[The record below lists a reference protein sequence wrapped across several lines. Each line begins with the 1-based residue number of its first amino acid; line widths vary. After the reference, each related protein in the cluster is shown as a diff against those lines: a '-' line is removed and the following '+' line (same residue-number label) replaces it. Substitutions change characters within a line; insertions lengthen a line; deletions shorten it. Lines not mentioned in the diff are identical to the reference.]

1 MGAAEA
7 SVDETAATS
16 TSVDLL
22 IVGAGPVGLFGA
34 YYAGVRTLST
44 AVLDSL
50 EEPGGQITA
59 MYPEKAIF
67 DVAGFPAI
75 RGRDLVDQLMRQAAP
90 HDPQYLLGH
99 QAVELE
105 RGDGAFAVTTSA
117 GLRIECRSI
126 VITGGIGTFTPR
138 PLPAGGDY
146 LGRGLAHFVPDP
158 TLYEGEDVV
167 VVGGGDSALDWA
179 LMLEP
184 IAKSVTIVHRRA
196 EFRAHPHS
204 VELLKASAVDMITDA
219 QIAGV
224 RGDPAITEVDL
235 NVAGEIRTL
244 PCRRLVAALG
254 FTANLGPLMEWGIE
268 IVKRSITVD
277 SMGRTT
283 VPGIY
288 AAGDIVNYEGKV
300 KLIATGFGEVATAVN
315 NAAAYLNPRV
325 SAFPGHLSDYAP
337 ADGTPTT
344 PSAGAVNASAESTPA
359 AMAAD
364 RPTGS

>member
-1 MGAAEA
+1 M
-7 SVDETAATS
+7 DI
-16 TSVDLL
+16 L

-75 RGRDLVDQLMRQAAP
+75 RGRDLVDQLLAQAAP
-90 HDPQYLLGH
+90 HSPHYLLGH

-105 RGDGAFAVTTSA
+105 RGDGGFAVTTSR
-117 GLRIECRSI
+117 GLRIECRAI

-138 PLPAGGDY
+138 PLPTGGEY

-158 TLYEGEDVV
+158 TAYEGEHVV

-184 IAKSVTIVHRRA
+184 IAKSITIIHRRA
-196 EFRAHPHS
+196 QFRAHPHS
-204 VELLKASAVDMITDA
+204 VELLKASSVTMITDA

-224 RGDPAITEVDL
+224 RGDPSVVEIDVD
-235 NVAGEIRTL
+235 VAGELRTL
-244 PCRRLVAALG
+244 PCNRLVAALG
-254 FTANLGPLMEWGIE
+254 FTANLGPLLEWGIE
-268 IVKRSITVD
+268 IRKRSIVVD
-277 SMGRTT
+277 SKGRTT

-288 AAGDIVNYEGKV
+288 AAGDIVDYDGKV

-315 NAAAYLNPRV
+315 NAAAYLNPDI

-337 ADGTPTT
+337 ASTTASATPAGPVVGGTPV
-344 PSAGAVNASAESTPA
+344 A
-359 AMAAD
+359 
-364 RPTGS
+364 

>member
-1 MGAAEA
+1 VSGGGANN
-7 SVDETAATS
+7 TK
-16 TSVDLL
+16 SVDLL

-44 AVLDSL
+44 IVLDSL
-50 EEPGGQITA
+50 EEAGGQVTA
-59 MYPEKAIF
+59 MYPEKMIF
-67 DVAGFPAI
+67 DVAGFPGI
-75 RGRDLVDQLMRQAAP
+75 KGRDLVEQLVAQAAP
-90 HDPQYLLGH
+90 HGPEYLLGQ

-105 RGDGAFAVTTSA
+105 RGEGSFAVTTSA
-117 GLRIECRSI
+117 GLRIECRAI

-138 PLPAGGDY
+138 PLPTGGDY

-158 TLYEGEDVV
+158 SAYVGEDIV

-184 IAKSVTIVHRRA
+184 MGKTVTIVHRRA
-196 EFRAHPHS
+196 QFRGHPHS
-204 VELLKASAVDMITDA
+204 VELLKASSVNILTDA

-224 RGDPAITEVDL
+224 RGDPNVSEVDVD
-235 NVAGEIRTL
+235 VAGTL
-244 PCRRLVAALG
+244 HTISCSRLVAALG
-254 FTANLGPLMEWGIE
+254 FTANLGPLLEWGIE
-268 IVKRSITVD
+268 ITKRSIAVD

-288 AAGDIVNYEGKV
+288 AAGDIVEYPGKV

-315 NAAAYLNPRV
+315 NAAAYLNPGT

-337 ADGTPTT
+337 EGGGSPT
-344 PSAGAVNASAESTPA
+344 STH
-359 AMAAD
+359 
-364 RPTGS
+364 

>member
-1 MGAAEA
+1 MTDAAA
-7 SVDETAATS
+7 K
-16 TSVDLL
+16 SVDLL

-75 RGRDLVDQLMRQAAP
+75 RGRELVEQLLAQAAP
-90 HDPQYLLGH
+90 FSPEYLLGH
-99 QAVELE
+99 QAVGLE
-105 RGDGAFAVTTSA
+105 RGTGGFAVTTSQ
-117 GLRIECRSI
+117 GLRIEARAI

-138 PLPAGGDY
+138 PLPTGGEY
-146 LGRGLAHFVPDP
+146 LGRGLVHFVPDP
-158 TLYEGEDVV
+158 SSYEGQNIV

-184 IAKSVTIVHRRA
+184 IGKSVTVVHRRG

-204 VELLKASAVDMITDA
+204 VELLKASSIGMITDA
-219 QIAGV
+219 QISAV
-224 RGDPAITEVDL
+224 RGDSNITEVDVD
-235 NVAGEIRTL
+235 VAGETQTL
-244 PCRRLVAALG
+244 PCDKLIAALG

-268 IVKRSITVD
+268 IRKRQIVVD
-277 SMGRTT
+277 TMGRTT
-283 VPGIY
+283 VDGVY
-288 AAGDIVNYEGKV
+288 AAGDIVEYQGKV

-315 NAAAYLNPRV
+315 NAAAFLNPGV

-337 ADGTPTT
+337 VGT
-344 PSAGAVNASAESTPA
+344 
-359 AMAAD
+359 
-364 RPTGS
+364 TGSPTA

>member
-1 MGAAEA
+1 VTDA
-7 SVDETAATS
+7 STK
-16 TSVDLL
+16 SVDLL

-75 RGRDLVDQLMRQAAP
+75 RGRELVEQLVAQAAP
-90 HDPQYLLGH
+90 FSPNYLLGH
-99 QAVELE
+99 QAVGLE
-105 RGDGAFAVTTSA
+105 RGSDGTFVVTSSK
-117 GLRIECRSI
+117 GVRIECRAI

-138 PLPAGGDY
+138 PIPTGGEY
-146 LGRGLAHFVPDP
+146 LGRGLVHFVPDP
-158 TLYEGEDVV
+158 SAYVGQDIV

-179 LMLEP
+179 LMLES
-184 IAKSVTIVHRRA
+184 IGKSVTVVHRRA

-204 VELLKASAVDMITDA
+204 VELLKASTVTMLTDA
-219 QIAGV
+219 QVAAV
-224 RGDPAITEVDL
+224 RGADTIVEVDVD
-235 NVAGEIRTL
+235 VAGEIKTL
-244 PCRRLVAALG
+244 PCDKLVAALG

-268 IVKRSITVD
+268 IRKRQIVVD
-277 SMGRTT
+277 TMGRTS

-288 AAGDIVNYEGKV
+288 AAGDIVDYEGKV

-315 NAAAYLNPRV
+315 NIAAYLNPSV

-337 ADGTPTT
+337 AD
-344 PSAGAVNASAESTPA
+344 A
-359 AMAAD
+359 
-364 RPTGS
+364 TGSPTA

>member
-1 MGAAEA
+1 M
-7 SVDETAATS
+7 TAATS
-16 TSVDLL
+16 TSIDLL

-34 YYAGVRTLST
+34 YYAGVRKLST
-44 AVLDSL
+44 AILDSL

-75 RGRDLVDQLMRQAAP
+75 KGRDLVEQLMAQAAP

-105 RGDGAFAVTTSA
+105 RGEGAFAVTTSA
-117 GLRIECRSI
+117 GLRIECRAI

-138 PLPAGGDY
+138 PLPTGSDY
-146 LGRGLAHFVPDP
+146 LGKGLAHFVPDP
-158 TLYEGEDVV
+158 TKYAGEDVV

-184 IAKSVTIVHRRA
+184 LAKSVTIVHRRA

-204 VELLKASAVDMITDA
+204 VELLKASSVNMLTDA
-219 QIAGV
+219 QVSAV
-224 RGDPAITEVDL
+224 RGDPNVTEVEVT
-235 NVAGEIRTL
+235 VAGTIH
-244 PCRRLVAALG
+244 PISCSRLVAALG
-254 FTANLGPLMEWGIE
+254 FTANLGPLMEWGID
-268 IVKRSITVD
+268 IQKRQVMVD
-277 SMGRTT
+277 TMGRTT

-288 AAGDIVNYEGKV
+288 AAGDIVDYDGKV

-315 NAAAYLNPRV
+315 NAAAYLNPKV
-325 SAFPGHLSDYAP
+325 SAFPGHLSDYVPEPPPAETP
-337 ADGTPTT
+337 ADSVSPT
-344 PSAGAVNASAESTPA
+344 A
-359 AMAAD
+359 
-364 RPTGS
+364 